1 LARRGSTPRAGCHS
15 GLAVELGGRHFLA
28 TVGKT
33 VHLVRWDGNSLK
45 HVFTQG
51 NPVKF
56 LAGQMPELH
65 PERKGVLARV
75 ETLPACVRYDT
86 TRWLAGAKATLTAAV
101 DSYGHVG
108 LFEPNGALVAL
119 FFLFR
124 TSLSA
129 WLPDGTRYGPP
140 AVIGG
145 PCTPDA
151 FLHLGAALRRACDRA
166 EGRSP

>member
-1 LARRGSTPRAGCHS
+1 MMSQLSETARWPWG
-15 GLAVELGGRHFLA
+15 VETHTG
-28 TVGKT
+28 
-33 VHLVRWDGNSLK
+33 
-45 HVFTQG
+45 
-51 NPVKF
+51 
-56 LAGQMPELH
+56 
-65 PERKGVLARV
+65 
-75 ETLPACVRYDT
+75 TLPACVAYDPK
-86 TRWLAGAKATLTAAV
+86 RWLAGARGTLTAAV
-101 DSYGHVG
+101 DAYGHVA

-145 PCTPDA
+145 PCTPNA